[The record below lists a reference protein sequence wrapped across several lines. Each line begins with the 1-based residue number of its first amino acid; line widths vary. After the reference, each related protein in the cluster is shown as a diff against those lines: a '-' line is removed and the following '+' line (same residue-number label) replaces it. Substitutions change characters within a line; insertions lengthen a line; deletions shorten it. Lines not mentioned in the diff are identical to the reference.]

1 MQKKMKKEVR
11 FLLLGGL
18 VLISQVLIFYAINWA
33 TMPLGIVI
41 GTAIIYGALSRHY
54 ILATCYGFFSPWT
67 FVLAL
72 TLKTTI
78 FPIVR
83 GEDWQPFLTYCF
95 AGSGAGLLM
104 AWWWK
109 RIIKQSE
116 DDWAKARKATKEERQ
131 GQNITDDT

>member
-1 MQKKMKKEVR
+1 MKREVR
-11 FLLLGGL
+11 YLLLGVLLL
-18 VLISQVLIFYAINWA
+18 VSQVLIYYAMDWV
-33 TMPLGIVI
+33 TMPLGVVL
-41 GTAIIYGALSRHY
+41 GTAIVFGALCRHY
-54 ILATCYGFFSPWT
+54 ILAACYGFLSPWT

-83 GEDWQPFLTYCF
+83 GEDWQQFLIYCV

-109 RIIKQSE
+109 RIVRQCEE
-116 DDWAKARKATKEERQ
+116 DWKKAREAAAE
-131 GQNITDDT
+131 GQSGQDTTHDV

>member
-1 MQKKMKKEVR
+1 
-11 FLLLGGL
+11 LGAL
-18 VLISQVLIFYAINWA
+18 VLVSQVLIFYAMDWT

-41 GTAIIYGALSRHY
+41 GTAIVYGALCRHL
-54 ILATCYGFFSPWT
+54 ILATSYGFLSPWT

-72 TLKTTI
+72 TLKTAT

-83 GEDWQPFLTYCF
+83 GKDWQQFLTYCL

-109 RIIKQSE
+109 RIVRQSE
-116 DDWAKARKATKEERQ
+116 EDWAKARKAAEEEQ
-131 GQNITDDT
+131 PGQPVTHDA